1 MHGKNDADAFM
12 RVGGVVPV
20 ETDRRGE
27 VAKGKQDYSKKAG
40 RRGDK
45 EIGVKKEVAD
55 KEGYCERGQLDE

>member
-27 VAKGKQDYSKKAG
+27 VAKGKQDIA
-40 RRGDK
+40 RRQG
-45 EIGVKKEVAD
+45 EE
-55 KEGYCERGQLDE
+55 ETRREE